1 MSFEWIYGLDMLVVY
16 PVTIILVAGPA
27 EFGNWLGLRFR
38 EASTANTDVA
48 TIVPAFLG
56 LLALLIAFSF
66 SMAEAR
72 YDKRRDLVLEEANAI
87 SSTAN
92 FALMLPQEG
101 GHHKP
106 GVMLGVVI

>member
-1 MSFEWIYGLDMLVVY
+1 
-16 PVTIILVAGPA
+16 
-27 EFGNWLGLRFR
+27 
-38 EASTANTDVA
+38 
-48 TIVPAFLG
+48 
-56 LLALLIAFSF
+56 
-66 SMAEAR
+66 MAEAR

-106 GVMLGVVI
+106 GAMLGVVI